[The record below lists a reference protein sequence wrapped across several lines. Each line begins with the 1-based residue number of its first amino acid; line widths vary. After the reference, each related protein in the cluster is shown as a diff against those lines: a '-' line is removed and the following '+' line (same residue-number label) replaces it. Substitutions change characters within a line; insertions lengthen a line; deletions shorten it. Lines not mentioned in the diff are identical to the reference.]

1 MLSFRRRLVLAHLAA
16 TLAVVGAAAWAGWWE
31 LSRSVRDQ
39 LDADL
44 LALAETEAGMLADGK
59 VQAIHVH
66 EAPAGTAPPSL
77 VRLDRLVQIIDAK
90 GQVLARSANLGVARL
105 PAPPSLLAQLAAGQT
120 VFETLPHVSE
130 EPLRM
135 VSVPAITKGHVL
147 AVQVAGSLDDAE
159 HVLKSAAM
167 LFAGMAAALLVAIAL
182 TGAALTR
189 RVFHAVEDVNS
200 QARRIGEANL
210 NARLPSPGTDDEFGH
225 LVDTLNAMLDRL
237 ERAFDMQRR
246 FTADA
251 SHELRSP
258 LSRLRTE
265 IEITLRRPRD
275 AQEYVATLRSCLD
288 EVERMTLLVEELLML
303 ARLDAGQETASVE
316 VLALDTLARRVAS
329 RMQSAAGERRITIA
343 LDTRV
348 SVEAIV
354 AQRAAEL
361 VLTNLLGNAIKFS
374 PPDTTIT
381 IRVATEDG
389 EAVLRVAD
397 QGPGIDRADLPH
409 LFDRFYRGTAARA
422 EDLEGSGLGLALV
435 QAIVHAYRGRIDAE
449 NAAAGGAVFTV
460 RLPQAVGQ
468 TVLV

>member
-1 MLSFRRRLVLAHLAA
+1 
-16 TLAVVGAAAWAGWWE
+16 
-31 LSRSVRDQ
+31 LSRSVHGQ
-39 LDADL
+39 LDAAL

-59 VQAIHVH
+59 GQAIHVH
-66 EAPAGTAPPSL
+66 EAPAGTGPPSL
-77 VRLDRLVQIIDAK
+77 MRLDRLVQIIDDK

-105 PAPPSLLAQLAAGQT
+105 PAPPSLLTELAAGQA
-120 VFETLPHVSE
+120 VFQTLPHVSE

-135 VSVPAITKGHVL
+135 VSVPTIAKGRFL
-147 AVQVAGSLDDAE
+147 AVQVAGSLDDAN
-159 HVLKSAAM
+159 HLLKSAAM
-167 LFAGMAAALLVAIAL
+167 LFAGMAFALLVAVAL

-237 ERAFDMQRR
+237 ERAFDLQRR

-275 AQEYVATLRSCLD
+275 TQEYVATLRSCLD

-303 ARLDAGQETASVE
+303 ARLDAGQEPVPIEAV
-316 VLALDTLARRVAS
+316 ALDKLVRDVAN
-329 RMQSAAGERRITIA
+329 RMQSSASEHWISIA
-343 LDTRV
+343 LEAPLPT
-348 SVEAIV
+348 EAII
-354 AQRAAEL
+354 APRAAEL
-361 VLTNLLGNAIKFS
+361 VLTNLVGNAIKFA
-374 PPDTTIT
+374 PRDTTIT
-381 IRVATEDG
+381 IRLANEDRK
-389 EAVLRVAD
+389 AVLSVAD

-409 LFDRFYRGTAARA
+409 LFDRFYRGAAARA
-422 EDLEGSGLGLALV
+422 RDSEGSGLGLALV
-435 QAIVHAYRGRIDAE
+435 QAIVHAYRGRLDAE
-449 NAAAGGAVFTV
+449 NAPAGGAVFTV
-460 RLPQAVGQ
+460 RLPLAEI
-468 TVLV
+468 